1 MIVYWEVEIKMDK
14 AKMFLKEAGVFLLVL
29 MMIFSSGAAIANI
42 NKIPENPKT
51 TLVNRA
57 VIWDNGIQ
65 YHGGDG
71 GVFVATERSDGI
83 AEPADDFQLDKE
95 QQVDSIFWQGGYF
108 QCELAQG
115 FKDYDWNWRVIFWDD
130 YIDGSHPGNE
140 IYNKTII
147 NTSIT
152 RELWY
157 EWTNTTTLREYWVA
171 NYSAQLPVP
180 ITFEANKK
188 YWITLRGIGEY
199 PPQACWVR
207 HNGSFGG
214 IRLHQAVFRGVL
226 WGYANW
232 VNISQIITTEKI
244 PHDFNFQLLG
254 PLQNNPPEKPTIKG
268 PNKIKPNVTKDYIFN
283 AIDPDSDDVYY
294 YVEWGD
300 GNNSGWVGPSD
311 SGIEVILN
319 HTWTEKGK
327 YTIKAKA
334 KDVWGAESGW
344 SSLEITVP
352 RTKSI
357 SSFLYQ
363 LLERFPN
370 MFPIIRNLLIK

>member
-1 MIVYWEVEIKMDK
+1 MQNGKR
-14 AKMFLKEAGVFLLVL
+14 FLKEAGVLLIVL
-29 MMIFSSGAAIANI
+29 VMIFSSGAAIANT

-51 TLVNRA
+51 TPVNSA
-57 VIWDNGIQ
+57 VIWDNGII

-71 GVFVATERSDGI
+71 GIFVATERSDGY

-115 FKDYDWNWRVIFWDD
+115 FMDYDWSWRVIFWDD
-130 YIDGSHPGNE
+130 YVDGSHPGTE
-140 IYNKTII
+140 IYNRTIT

-157 EWTNTTTLREYWVA
+157 AWTNTTSLRQYWVA
-171 NYSAQLPVP
+171 NYSAQLPEP
-180 ITFEANKK
+180 ITFQANKK

-214 IRLHQAVFRGVL
+214 IKIHQAVFRGVL
-226 WGYANW
+226 WSYPNW
-232 VNISQIITTEKI
+232 INLSEIISTEKI

-254 PLQNNPPEKPTIKG
+254 PLQNNPPGAPTIEGKST
-268 PNKIKPNVTKDYIFN
+268 KLKPKTVYDYTFN
-283 AIDPDSDDVYY
+283 AVDPDSDDLYY
-294 YVEWGD
+294 YVDWGD
-300 GNNSGWVGPSD
+300 GNNSGWVGKSA
-311 SGIEVILN
+311 SGVDLILN
-319 HTWTEKGK
+319 HSWAVGGK
-327 YTIKAKA
+327 YTIKAKV
-334 KDVWGAESGW
+334 KDIWSAESDW
-344 SSLEITVP
+344 AELEVTVP
-352 RTKSI
+352 RPRTI
-357 SSFLYQ
+357 NNLLHQ

-370 MFPIIRNLLIK
+370 AFPILRQILRL